1 MPKATLLDEIDS
13 AVAATAESRKP
24 RTWFD
29 ALPDDAKATL
39 LAAREKF
46 QSGGY
51 DIPKYTLASVLI
63 DYAAK
68 RGWRI
73 CNRKGLTEWLAQN

>member
-1 MPKATLLDEIDS
+1 MPKGTLLDEIDS
-13 AVAATAESRKP
+13 AVAATVESRRR

-29 ALPDDAKATL
+29 ALPDEAKTTL

-46 QSGGY
+46 QAGGY
-51 DIPKYTLASVLI
+51 DIPKFTLATVLI

-73 CNRKGLTEWLAQN
+73 CNRKGLGEWLAQN